1 MVLIKIFFFLCSF
14 SSDCLC
20 RKKCNVRG
28 NLFECWMYSIQG
40 KCTWFVVVSLKAAAM
55 TSFIWKEIRKEFLKR
70 NVPGQNGL
78 KGEAGAA
85 CVE

>member
-1 MVLIKIFFFLCSF
+1 
-14 SSDCLC
+14 
-20 RKKCNVRG
+20 
-28 NLFECWMYSIQG
+28 
-40 KCTWFVVVSLKAAAM
+40 M